1 MTDWYSMNDMCA
13 TCGRPFG
20 DHLGTYCFGNG
31 LDEFVL
37 LTKPTPSLG
46 ALLRQALERNKQA
59 PTDPN
64 AAMIARD
71 GKAKS
76 AKHEGWDG
84 IKREES
90 TAKPPIAGL
99 TLSPDLR
106 DSSHQVSP
114 GFGSAFLLR

>member
-13 TCGRPFG
+13 TCGQRFGRHFG
-20 DHLGTYCFGNG
+20 DFCYANG
-31 LDEFVL
+31 PDEFVL
-37 LTKPTPSLG
+37 ATKPAPSLG
-46 ALLRQALERNKQA
+46 ALLRQVLERNKQA
-59 PTDPN
+59 DPN

-71 GKAKS
+71 GKAKPVS
-76 AKHEGWDG
+76 AVVAAQPA
-84 IKREES
+84 S